1 MLLLNRHPAHRKPLI
16 PAHAALLGAPAANE
30 VERFLA
36 HRPNHAP
43 TPLHGLP
50 ALADELRVGSI
61 HIKDEGQR
69 LGLGSFKALG
79 GSYAVI
85 RLVLEQATRRLGRP
99 VDIGDLHAPEVR
111 AVAGGDDR
119 RLCHRRQPRPSVAQG
134 AQLVGARAVIF
145 AHSGVSDG
153 RVAAIAR
160 YGRRDRSGSGHLRRQ
175 RGGSFAR
182 LCGDGLDHRIG
193 HLLAGL

>member
-16 PAHAALLGAPAANE
+16 PAHAALLGAPAADE

-85 RLVLEQATRRLGRP
+85 RLVLEQAPPAVSAGRWTSATCTRPRCGRLP
-99 VDIGDLHAPEVR
+99 
-111 AVAGGDDR
+111 AG
-119 RLCHRRQPRPSVAQG
+119 
-134 AQLVGARAVIF
+134 
-145 AHSGVSDG
+145 
-153 RVAAIAR
+153 
-160 YGRRDRSGSGHLRRQ
+160 
-175 RGGSFAR
+175 
-182 LCGDGLDHRIG
+182 
-193 HLLAGL
+193 